1 MTKRT
6 AKLLMTNA
14 LKYARREAAEYRR
27 VRISG
32 DAFNAAMALR
42 FVREWIKE
50 AKKYKEVIG

>member
-1 MTKRT
+1 
-6 AKLLMTNA
+6 MTNA

-27 VRISG
+27 FRISG